1 MGQFIRIVHSV
12 QWHFCL
18 TNRFKVQSRYMIS
31 DRTKSISYR
40 KSVLF
45 IDATRFQFL
54 KDKTTMRN
62 TNKQTIKFSQH
73 NYLPGDV
80 TLHALLVHAPT
91 NASHSHH
98 GGAGVFVVR
107 REHVILELR
116 ARLVHGATH
125 GALADAVGGV
135 LTSLRRLLVVRRGVR
150 RRRWHH
156 SSGVDLASVDTDT
169 FDTCMDTVATV
180 AAINNAS

>member
-1 MGQFIRIVHSV
+1 
-12 QWHFCL
+12 
-18 TNRFKVQSRYMIS
+18 
-31 DRTKSISYR
+31 
-40 KSVLF
+40 
-45 IDATRFQFL
+45 
-54 KDKTTMRN
+54 MRN

-73 NYLPGDV
+73 YLPSDV

-91 NASHSHH
+91 RLTHH

-107 REHVILELR
+107 REHVILQLR

-150 RRRWHH
+150 RRRRHR
-156 SSGVDLASVDTDT
+156 GRVNLASVDTDT

-180 AAINNAS
+180 AAINNASYLLTFDAS

>member
-1 MGQFIRIVHSV
+1 MTRQSSLRSTTTC
-12 QWHFCL
+12 QL
-18 TNRFKVQSRYMIS
+18 TSHY
-31 DRTKSISYR
+31 TLYSY
-40 KSVLF
+40 
-45 IDATRFQFL
+45 TRRRARL
-54 KDKTTMRN
+54 
-62 TNKQTIKFSQH
+62 
-73 NYLPGDV
+73 
-80 TLHALLVHAPT
+80 
-91 NASHSHH
+91 SHH
-98 GGAGVFVVR
+98 GGACVFVVR
-107 REHVILELR
+107 CEHVILELR

-180 AAINNAS
+180 AAINNASYLLTFDAS